1 MRYVI
6 VIAIATAFDIGI
18 ATVIQALQVFF
29 VFFFQL
35 LTNAGYA
42 MDTSF

>member
-6 VIAIATAFDIGI
+6 AIAITIVFDIGI
-18 ATVIQALQVFF
+18 VIAIQALWVFF
-29 VFFFQL
+29 VFFQL

-42 MDTSF
+42 MDTLF

>member
-6 VIAIATAFDIGI
+6 AIAITIVLDIGIVIAI
-18 ATVIQALQVFF
+18 QALRVFF

-42 MDTSF
+42 MDTLF